1 LYLPPGV
8 SKAGPSGVGFLQ
20 NRFDALFTRKPGFA
34 TLDQALKRLFL
45 NKSEL
50 LLILERPDIPLHNNL
65 SERDI
70 REYVKR
76 RKVSGSTRSDMGK
89 ECRDTFTSLKKTCRK
104 LEISFWQYLQDRIEC
119 KNKLPPLYE
128 LMENQLVE
136 FA

>member
-1 LYLPPGV
+1 MYLPPGV